1 MFRKMNGASDS
12 IKMENFR
19 KKGFRIL
26 TGGFGQNWKT
36 DRRRPLPGAGNWC
49 AGTCADRRNR
59 VKKSKSLI
67 AFFLA
72 ASLTF
77 SPLSYIRAYAAET
90 GSREEIGESSGE
102 GTKKEEQPEMTAES
116 KEEEIAE
123 EESTEAESTEEE
135 SADDES
141 KEKAESTE
149 ASESGEAEPE
159 ESSEAKEEE
168 SKEASESAEESEKA
182 AESTEEES
190 EASTKDTGSSSEGS
204 RKEESTASAQNL
216 IPKTDALLAV
226 NRIAVFSMERTIVP
240 TPSAEITGVTVLKW
254 DADSQSHTQY
264 GMFPVTVTSMAVSGQ
279 TIRISFH
286 TGAKAIFDW
295 LYFGNLSD
303 ENKTA
308 DFVGTKEGSTCKFEI
323 EVPVSKRNSWVPMVL
338 GRSDKGTWS
347 DNNLWMSIPNVPV
360 ITKQPQRE
368 EAKVGGNVTLSV
380 EVTGEGLTYQWQFM
394 ADGGETW
401 ADCEGESAK
410 TAAYGFEMAETLV
423 GQYRCVITDKNG
435 VKAESD
441 AVEVFVAEE
450 KPEDDGFEATGGIGA
465 VYGKDYSKNP
475 SGSFSMF
482 KVSESKATVKGSEI
496 NIAIW
501 VAPKSASNSTFTY
514 NAIYLGRYGDTM
526 EPLVYGEIDEEKG
539 LQKYTFTVPYSAK
552 GTDYPFVPVKAD
564 GTAYKTTQLYLTIPS
579 VFSAP
584 EDPAAVTVTTQ
595 PAEMTSAIAG
605 SNVTLSV
612 EAEGEG
618 LTYRWQFSTDGTVW
632 TDCAEES
639 AKTAAYSFTMTKMA
653 SGRYRCV
660 IADKNGTE
668 EISNTAAV
676 AEPVFSGAKVRVVK
690 KDGTDFKMFTV
701 ADSTVTEDGEN
712 LTVVI
717 TTENVSYDKLYLGS
731 KDDALK
737 IPIIS
742 GTEAEGGWSFEF
754 TVPASCKGETL
765 PITLGYP
772 TGSAKDW
779 YVNQYLWIYIPD
791 EGITELPEAV
801 NEIQAITGGTGI
813 SYKDFQIVSSRAVLK
828 QNQVLLTLTVNGRKW
843 TRLYQGVQADTKKAP
858 FYSGTYDEASDTTT
872 FTFAVPAGKQG
883 MNIPVTPGT
892 ESSWFAYARDLFIN
906 VPRLEEVA
914 KTSADGIYELYGS
927 AFPIINYAAL
937 HFERESSLTIDGDA
951 ATVTLITQTN
961 QYDKIY
967 IGSVDDPDSV
977 KNAGAAEAVARTDI
991 GDAYKCFTFTIP
1003 TTDLGKEIN
1012 YVVHIQSSDSWAVK
1026 QSSFRI
1032 NEILEKIGSLPGGD
1046 PDPEPTPDP
1055 EIPAD
1060 GIYDIE
1066 VESSASMFRV
1076 VDCVLTVK
1084 GGKMSAVLTL
1094 SGTGYDYLYPGTK
1107 EEAAATASSA
1117 WSPYVKNAEGKYTYT
1132 IPVEGLDKG
1141 IAVAAHSISKN
1152 IWYDRTLTFK
1162 SDTLKKLSDLP
1173 GGSDTPGTTPT
1184 DPTDPSNP
1192 GNTGIDD
1199 PETTIPDNDGK
1210 EDQESQYVS
1219 DTSGSTGR
1227 IDSSTTLADGVYKPD
1242 KFSWSGG
1249 TGKVKISCNKITVK
1263 NGQAYATLAFSS
1275 DSYQY
1280 VKANGNTYYAGKSG
1294 GQATVVI
1301 PVALNRN
1308 NRILG
1313 MTTKMSATHEIEYN
1327 IFIYLAAAGNGQT
1340 IGENSNEKLD
1350 EEAPEIIGLEYKS
1363 ETELDFAEYFKI
1375 YHYDQGIVLLEVDM
1389 TRDTARDPEKLAEA
1403 KNSEDKADKKET
1415 EKKAEKAEETLPE
1428 EEGEI
1433 TVSQNEI
1440 AAELYKGNVVKYL
1453 LVPEN
1458 VEIPVGLE
1466 QDMIIVTLPLDRTYA
1481 ASDEILEVMESLDLL
1496 DQVASVGCEQKDCKV
1511 DTVAERMKVRDG
1523 EKEADVVYGGLF
1535 DAPDFKALIKQEIN
1549 LAILPG
1555 TLLPRD
1561 EEDPDMQDSTVEKNT
1576 DSAAKKNAGNEQEL
1590 TAEEQTE
1597 RLESLT
1603 EKFAMF
1609 GIPVVIDR
1617 SADEET
1623 ELAKYEWIKVYGV
1636 LFGCEEEMDE
1646 LFETAVKE
1654 AEQQESRR

>member
-1 MFRKMNGASDS
+1 M
-12 IKMENFR
+12 
-19 KKGFRIL
+19 
-26 TGGFGQNWKT
+26 
-36 DRRRPLPGAGNWC
+36 
-49 AGTCADRRNR
+49 
-59 VKKSKSLI
+59 
-67 AFFLA
+67 
-72 ASLTF
+72 
-77 SPLSYIRAYAAET
+77 
-90 GSREEIGESSGE
+90 
-102 GTKKEEQPEMTAES
+102 
-116 KEEEIAE
+116 
-123 EESTEAESTEEE
+123 
-135 SADDES
+135 
-141 KEKAESTE
+141 
-149 ASESGEAEPE
+149 
-159 ESSEAKEEE
+159 
-168 SKEASESAEESEKA
+168 
-182 AESTEEES
+182 
-190 EASTKDTGSSSEGS
+190 
-204 RKEESTASAQNL
+204 
-216 IPKTDALLAV
+216 
-226 NRIAVFSMERTIVP
+226 
-240 TPSAEITGVTVLKW
+240 
-254 DADSQSHTQY
+254 
-264 GMFPVTVTSMAVSGQ
+264 
-279 TIRISFH
+279 
-286 TGAKAIFDW
+286 
-295 LYFGNLSD
+295 
-303 ENKTA
+303 
-308 DFVGTKEGSTCKFEI
+308 
-323 EVPVSKRNSWVPMVL
+323 
-338 GRSDKGTWS
+338 
-347 DNNLWMSIPNVPV
+347 
-360 ITKQPQRE
+360 
-368 EAKVGGNVTLSV
+368 
-380 EVTGEGLTYQWQFM
+380 
-394 ADGGETW
+394 
-401 ADCEGESAK
+401 
-410 TAAYGFEMAETLV
+410 
-423 GQYRCVITDKNG
+423 
-435 VKAESD
+435 
-441 AVEVFVAEE
+441 
-450 KPEDDGFEATGGIGA
+450 
-465 VYGKDYSKNP
+465 
-475 SGSFSMF
+475 
-482 KVSESKATVKGSEI
+482 
-496 NIAIW
+496 
-501 VAPKSASNSTFTY
+501 
-514 NAIYLGRYGDTM
+514 
-526 EPLVYGEIDEEKG
+526 
-539 LQKYTFTVPYSAK
+539 
-552 GTDYPFVPVKAD
+552 
-564 GTAYKTTQLYLTIPS
+564 
-579 VFSAP
+579 
-584 EDPAAVTVTTQ
+584 
-595 PAEMTSAIAG
+595 
-605 SNVTLSV
+605 
-612 EAEGEG
+612 
-618 LTYRWQFSTDGTVW
+618 
-632 TDCAEES
+632 
-639 AKTAAYSFTMTKMA
+639 
-653 SGRYRCV
+653 
-660 IADKNGTE
+660 
-668 EISNTAAV
+668 
-676 AEPVFSGAKVRVVK
+676 
-690 KDGTDFKMFTV
+690 
-701 ADSTVTEDGEN
+701 
-712 LTVVI
+712 
-717 TTENVSYDKLYLGS
+717 
-731 KDDALK
+731 
-737 IPIIS
+737 
-742 GTEAEGGWSFEF
+742 
-754 TVPASCKGETL
+754 
-765 PITLGYP
+765 
-772 TGSAKDW
+772 
-779 YVNQYLWIYIPD
+779 
-791 EGITELPEAV
+791 
-801 NEIQAITGGTGI
+801 
-813 SYKDFQIVSSRAVLK
+813 
-828 QNQVLLTLTVNGRKW
+828 
-843 TRLYQGVQADTKKAP
+843 
-858 FYSGTYDEASDTTT
+858 
-872 FTFAVPAGKQG
+872 
-883 MNIPVTPGT
+883 
-892 ESSWFAYARDLFIN
+892 
-906 VPRLEEVA
+906 PRLEEVA

-1219 DTSGSTGR
+1219 DNSGSTGR

-1263 NGQAYATLAFSS
+1263 NGQAYATLVFSS

-1403 KNSEDKADKKET
+1403 ENSEDKADKKET

-1496 DQVASVGCEQKDCKV
+1496 DQVAAVGCEQKDCKV
-1511 DTVAERMKVRDG
+1511 DTVAERMKVKDG

-1590 TAEEQTE
+1590 TEEEQTE